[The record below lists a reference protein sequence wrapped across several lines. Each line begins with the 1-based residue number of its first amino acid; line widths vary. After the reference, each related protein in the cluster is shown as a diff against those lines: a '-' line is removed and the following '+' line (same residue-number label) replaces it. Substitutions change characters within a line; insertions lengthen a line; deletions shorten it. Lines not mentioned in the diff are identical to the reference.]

1 LAEFT
6 GERVIPGQVA
16 PDLWNE
22 HTARYVFAARFAKGR
37 HVLDAGCG
45 SGYGSARLA
54 AKAATVVAVD
64 ISSEA
69 LTYARH
75 HYAMGNLRFLQASC
89 TRLPV
94 AAGAFDLV
102 VAFEVIEHLPDWR
115 DFLAEMRRVTA
126 PEGLFIVS
134 TPNKA
139 YYAASRGTA
148 QPNPF
153 HAHEFEY
160 GEFRQELLCLF
171 PQVRMALQ
179 NHAGGIVFQPVE
191 TFTGAEAW
199 VESGAGKPTEAHFFV
214 AVCSRTTHVEI
225 PTLVYVPRAANILRE
240 REQHIQRL
248 QGELQ
253 EKDHWLQQT
262 LQDRQKLVE
271 MFRQQNQELEE
282 RNRWANALDGQ
293 LTQARQRVADLQ
305 KELAAQ
311 QEAGR
316 RMAEGYEAK
325 VRELEWEHQRQVQ
338 WAQETER
345 RLTSE
350 LEARTNELAAR
361 CQEVAEAVRLLDAA
375 EATVEERTRWAQ
387 RLEGEL
393 KQAEA
398 LLSMVRASRW
408 VKLGRAIGLGPV
420 LGNG

>member
-1 LAEFT
+1 MAEFT

-37 HVLDAGCG
+37 KVLDAGCG

-54 AKAATVVAVD
+54 AKAATVVGAD

-69 LTYARH
+69 LTYARR
-75 HYAMGNLRFLQASC
+75 HYGMGNLHLLQTSC

-115 DFLAEMRRVTA
+115 DFLQEMKRVTA

-139 YYAASRGTA
+139 YYGASRGNA
-148 QPNPF
+148 APNPY
-153 HAHEFEY
+153 HVHEFEY
-160 GEFRQELLCLF
+160 EEFRQELLKLF

-214 AVCSRTTHVEI
+214 AVCSNTTSVEI
-225 PTLVYVPRAANILRE
+225 PTLVYIPRAANILRE
-240 REQHIQRL
+240 REQHIERL
-248 QGELQ
+248 EGELQ
-253 EKDHWLQQT
+253 EKDRWLQET
-262 LQDRQKLVE
+262 LEDRRKLVE
-271 MFRQQNQELEE
+271 MFRQQSQELEE
-282 RNRWANALDGQ
+282 RNRWAQELDEQ
-293 LTQARQRVADLQ
+293 LSAARQRIADLQ
-305 KELAAQ
+305 KELAEQ

-316 RMAEGYEAK
+316 RVAQGYETK
-325 VRELEWEHQRQVQ
+325 VRELEQEHQRQAL
-338 WAQETER
+338 WAQETEK
-345 RLTSE
+345 RLTRE
-350 LEARTNELAAR
+350 LEAATSELAAR
-361 CQEVAEAVRLLDAA
+361 CQELAECARLLDTA

-387 RLEGEL
+387 RLEEQL

-398 LLSMVRASRW
+398 LLNMVRASRW
-408 VKLGRAIGLGPV
+408 VKLGRAIGLGPAI
-420 LGNG
+420 GNG

>member
-22 HTARYVFAARFAKGR
+22 HAARYVFAARFAEGR

-54 AKAATVVAVD
+54 LKAARVVGAD

-69 LTYARH
+69 LTYARQ
-75 HYAMGNLRFLQASC
+75 HYAIGKLHLLQTSC
-89 TRLPV
+89 LRLPV
-94 AAGAFDLV
+94 PDDTFDLV
-102 VAFEVIEHLPDWR
+102 VAFEVIEHLVDWR
-115 DFLAEMRRVTA
+115 DFLHEMRRVTK

-139 YYAASRGTA
+139 YYAASRGAA
-148 QPNPF
+148 QANPY
-153 HAHEFEY
+153 HVHEFEY
-160 GEFRQELLCLF
+160 DEFRQELLSLF
-171 PQVRMALQ
+171 PHVRIALQ
-179 NHAGGIVFQPVE
+179 NHAGAIVFQPVD
-191 TFTGAEAW
+191 TFTAAATW
-199 VESGAGKPTEAHFFV
+199 VESGAGKPTEASFFI
-214 AVCSRTTHVEI
+214 AVCSFTTAVEI
-225 PTLVYVPRAANILRE
+225 PTLVCVPRLANVLRE
-240 REQHIQRL
+240 REQHIERL
-248 QGELQ
+248 QSELQ
-253 EKDHWLQQT
+253 EKDHWLQET
-262 LQDRQKLVE
+262 LEDRRKLVE

-282 RNRWANALDGQ
+282 RNRWAQELDSQ
-293 LTQARQRVADLQ
+293 LGAARQRVADLQ
-305 KELAAQ
+305 KELAEQ
-311 QEAGR
+311 QEAAR

-325 VRELEWEHQRQVQ
+325 VRDLEEEHRRGVL
-338 WAQETER
+338 WAEERER

-350 LEARTNELAAR
+350 LEARANELTAR
-361 CQEVAEAVRLLDAA
+361 CQELAECVRLLDTA

-393 KQAEA
+393 EQAEA